1 MSCAILI
8 CGKIGAG
15 KTTYAKKLVKERGA
29 VLLSVDEI
37 TLLFG
42 QYLGDKHDG
51 VVERAQRYLFEKAAE
66 LLAKGVTVVLDWGFW
81 QKDERGE
88 AAAFFAERGFRAEW
102 HYVKVSDAVWRGNL
116 AKRNAAFTDET
127 QDFYFIDEDM
137 AERFGGMFEEPVVY
151 DVLYERR

>member
-88 AAAFFAERGFRAEW
+88 AEAFFAERGFRAEW
-102 HYVKVSDAVWRGNL
+102 HYVKVSGAVWRRNL
-116 AKRNAAFTDET
+116 AKRNAAFTDERS
-127 QDFYFIDEDM
+127 E
-137 AERFGGMFEEPVVY
+137 
-151 DVLYERR
+151 ERRVGKECRSRWSPYH